1 MSDFLDKYFKIT
13 ERGSTISTEIR
24 AGTASFFTL
33 SYLLLVNP
41 QIMSTAGV
49 DLSDALVGTA
59 LSSAISC
66 FMVGLFANLP
76 FGMAPGLGLS
86 AYLSF
91 SLVQANLATL
101 EESLTAVFTSG
112 VLLFFVALTGF
123 TVFLMNIVPE
133 CVKYGIVVGMGLLIS
148 MIGMVFVDLIVANED
163 TLVGLGDVTGDVLL
177 QLTMFGV
184 MLVGTLLYH
193 DVNGGIL
200 IGIVVVALLQWTI
213 KSSFPTQIADL
224 PIFRINDFIQLEVM
238 LDPAK
243 AVVLVSCFH
252 TLL

>member
-1 MSDFLDKYFKIT
+1 
-13 ERGSTISTEIR
+13 
-24 AGTASFFTL
+24 
-33 SYLLLVNP
+33 
-41 QIMSTAGV
+41 
-49 DLSDALVGTA
+49 
-59 LSSAISC
+59 
-66 FMVGLFANLP
+66 
-76 FGMAPGLGLS
+76 
-86 AYLSF
+86 
-91 SLVQANLATL
+91 
-101 EESLTAVFTSG
+101 
-112 VLLFFVALTGF
+112 
-123 TVFLMNIVPE
+123 MNIVPE

-177 QLTMFGV
+177 QLTMFWV